1 MVVKHNDIVHRRCRS
16 GEDGVTDS
24 DVDWRSMF
32 GLSWT
37 RTMEPT
43 SGSLILADGDDDD
56 ATGDPFVLTSEEA
69 SHPESAAKVAV
80 WESIMSWIEGNG
92 PVTSAALDAAQE
104 MTESDVK
111 KLGQV
116 VQTSE
121 SETER
126 VGT

>member
-1 MVVKHNDIVHRRCRS
+1 
-16 GEDGVTDS
+16 
-24 DVDWRSMF
+24 
-32 GLSWT
+32 
-37 RTMEPT
+37 MEPT
-43 SGSLILADGDDDD
+43 SDSLILADGDNDD
-56 ATGDPFVLTSEEA
+56 ATDDPFVLTPEEA

-92 PVTSAALDAAQE
+92 PVTSAALDAAQA